1 MEEKNLIIK
10 AKKNDQ
16 KAFQILFDNNWKYLY
31 NFQLKKTGNPQI
43 AEEVSI
49 KTFTKAF
56 DKLNSYDSKYSFKT
70 WLLTISKNLLV
81 DQIRK
86 EKSFKKSHSETN
98 LNIQI
103 VDRAPSPE
111 EGMIINQNL
120 DEILKAIKSLKPEYR
135 RILQLRF
142 FDDQTYNS
150 ISTKLNQPLNTIK
163 VKLFRAKRLL
173 AEILEKNDEV

>member
-103 VDRAPSPE
+103 L
-111 EGMIINQNL
+111 IQNL
-120 DEILKAIKSLKPEYR
+120 
-135 RILQLRF
+135 LQKHF
-142 FDDQTYNS
+142 
-150 ISTKLNQPLNTIK
+150 
-163 VKLFRAKRLL
+163 
-173 AEILEKNDEV
+173 